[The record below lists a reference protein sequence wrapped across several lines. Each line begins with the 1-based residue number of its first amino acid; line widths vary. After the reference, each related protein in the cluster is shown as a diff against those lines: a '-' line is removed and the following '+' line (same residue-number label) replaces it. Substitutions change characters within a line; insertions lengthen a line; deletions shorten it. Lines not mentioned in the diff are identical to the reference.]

1 MRPQTTTAKLVS
13 LLALDGRDEAALLA
27 LAAAATDGMDAR
39 LATAIRESARER
51 SIQLSAGGPRV
62 MVATSA
68 RFRELGISTD
78 RFGDWPE
85 RLRNQGQEVLF
96 VAIDG
101 RTAGLLGIAEPR
113 ATDEG
118 NADAIE

>member
-1 MRPQTTTAKLVS
+1 MSPQATTTKVVS

-27 LAAAATDGMDAR
+27 LAAGATDGIDAQ

-51 SIQLSAGGPRV
+51 NVEPSADEQRV
-62 MVATSA
+62 MVASSA
-68 RFRELGISTD
+68 QLHEVGISTD

-96 VAIDG
+96 VAVDG
-101 RTAGLLGIAEPR
+101 RTVGLVGIAR
-113 ATDEG
+113 TATHTAGDR
-118 NADAIE
+118 